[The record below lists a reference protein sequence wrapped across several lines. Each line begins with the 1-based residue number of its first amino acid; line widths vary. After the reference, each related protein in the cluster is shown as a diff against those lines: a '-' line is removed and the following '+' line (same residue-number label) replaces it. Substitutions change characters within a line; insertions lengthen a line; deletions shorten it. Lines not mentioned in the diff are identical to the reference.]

1 MKWFR
6 GELCLCAWQERAKL
20 QQKLDNN
27 LMAYVQ
33 TVNAKDKQME
43 EAMLAKDKEKEDALR
58 AKEKEK
64 NAALEAK
71 DKEMEMALG
80 AKEREKDQAL
90 KELRDRFSQKW
101 DEREEEWLQ
110 HEKAGICVYA
120 CSLHVFVKLCGQEQ
134 KEKEEARQ
142 KQNQKWQDNSWWYRQ
157 GRGRSW
163 NEGWGGRKEGGGKQG
178 QKGAGQGGK
187 GAEAKSGGKAGV
199 LLPE

>member
-1 MKWFR
+1 
-6 GELCLCAWQERAKL
+6 
-20 QQKLDNN
+20 
-27 LMAYVQ
+27 MAYVQ
-33 TVNAKDKQME
+33 AVNTKDKQME

-90 KELRDRFSQKW
+90 QDMHDRFSQKW

-110 HEKAGICVYA
+110 HQKAGICVYA
-120 CSLHVFVKLCGQEQ
+120 CSLHVFVKLCGSVGRS
-134 KEKEEARQ
+134 KRQ
-142 KQNQKWQDNSWWYRQ
+142 RRRPSRSRIRSGRITAGWWYRQ

-163 NEGWGGRKEGGGKQG
+163 NEPWGGWKEGGKQG
-178 QKGAGQGGK
+178 QKEQGQKGGK
-187 GAEAKSGGKAGV
+187 GGGKAGV
-199 LLPE
+199 LPPE